1 MRISE
6 REKYRNL
13 TRYFYSLLL
22 TMLVMTGAYAQD
34 VTVKGKVN
42 DEQGQGL
49 PGVSILVKGTSA
61 GTVTDIEGNYTV
73 NAPGTATL
81 VFSFIG
87 YITQEIPLGNKTSLD
102 VKMANDTKALV
113 RSNCGRLWYCQES
126 NSYRFCYRSKRC

>member
-1 MRISE
+1 
-6 REKYRNL
+6 
-13 TRYFYSLLL
+13 
-22 TMLVMTGAYAQD
+22 MLVMTGAYAQD

-102 VKMANDTKALV
+102 VKMANDTKALDEV
-113 RSNCGRLWYCQES
+113 VVVGYGTAKKATLNRFG
-126 NSYRFCYRSKRC
+126 NSC